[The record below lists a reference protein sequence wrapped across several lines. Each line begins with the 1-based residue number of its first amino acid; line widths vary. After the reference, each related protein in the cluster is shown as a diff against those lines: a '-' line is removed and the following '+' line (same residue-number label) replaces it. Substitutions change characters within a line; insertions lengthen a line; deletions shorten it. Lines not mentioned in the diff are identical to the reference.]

1 MKTTIWNVEIKSVA
15 AWLPANKISLLSFCG
30 SFPEKQVRDVIRSSG
45 AEYVYRAEE
54 GQKASD
60 LCFNAAEHLI
70 ERDNIDRSSIDG
82 LVFVS
87 STREWIIPDTA
98 VLLQHRLGLSTETVC
113 QDINYGCTGYIY
125 GLLQASA
132 WINCGMCRNI
142 LVLCS
147 EVLTPYLDSHAVG
160 SIETSEVATATLVA
174 QGDSHMTIH
183 LSSNGS
189 KADRIMIPYN
199 GYLYQD
205 GMTVFTYGIVNAKIS
220 ILNVMEKESWEEK
233 DVELVA
239 MHQSNQMIIKNVRM
253 SLKSTPEKFPTN
265 MKEYGNTGCSSI
277 PLLLCD
283 LYGDKQ
289 MSQPSRAIL
298 CAFGVGLTC
307 GSIAT
312 NFSKTHFYAPVNKK

>member
-1 MKTTIWNVEIKSVA
+1 MKTTIRNVEIKSVA

-277 PLLLCD
+277 PWLLCD

>member
-1 MKTTIWNVEIKSVA
+1 MKTTIRNVEIKSVA

-98 VLLQHRLGLSTETVC
+98 VSLQHRLGLSTETVC

-174 QGDSHMTIH
+174 QGDSHMTIQIYICTN
-183 LSSNGS
+183 L
-189 KADRIMIPYN
+189 KIF
-199 GYLYQD
+199 LY
-205 GMTVFTYGIVNAKIS
+205 FSLVN
-220 ILNVMEKESWEEK
+220 LN
-233 DVELVA
+233 
-239 MHQSNQMIIKNVRM
+239 I
-253 SLKSTPEKFPTN
+253 
-265 MKEYGNTGCSSI
+265 
-277 PLLLCD
+277 
-283 LYGDKQ
+283 
-289 MSQPSRAIL
+289 
-298 CAFGVGLTC
+298 
-307 GSIAT
+307 
-312 NFSKTHFYAPVNKK
+312 

>member
-1 MKTTIWNVEIKSVA
+1 MKTTIRNVEIKSVA

-239 MHQSNQMIIKNVRM
+239 MHQSNQMIT
-253 SLKSTPEKFPTN
+253 L
-265 MKEYGNTGCSSI
+265 I
-277 PLLLCD
+277 PQYFFL
-283 LYGDKQ
+283 
-289 MSQPSRAIL
+289 
-298 CAFGVGLTC
+298 
-307 GSIAT
+307 
-312 NFSKTHFYAPVNKK
+312 

>member
-1 MKTTIWNVEIKSVA
+1 M
-15 AWLPANKISLLSFCG
+15 
-30 SFPEKQVRDVIRSSG
+30 RDVIRSSG

-160 SIETSEVATATLVA
+160 SIETSEVATATLV
-174 QGDSHMTIH
+174 
-183 LSSNGS
+183 
-189 KADRIMIPYN
+189 
-199 GYLYQD
+199 
-205 GMTVFTYGIVNAKIS
+205 
-220 ILNVMEKESWEEK
+220 
-233 DVELVA
+233 
-239 MHQSNQMIIKNVRM
+239 VRM

>member
-1 MKTTIWNVEIKSVA
+1 MKTTIRNVEIKSVA

-98 VLLQHRLGLSTETVC
+98 VSLQHRLGLSTETVC

-205 GMTVFTYGIVNAKIS
+205 GMTVFTYGIVNAKSS
-220 ILNVMEKESWEEK
+220 ILNVMELPGYNSDSKRLPSPVFFDSGTESPSSYYSKLHHTRSSSAHLHPCHTSDNNIPQSGEINHP
-233 DVELVA
+233 VFVLLPVSHGIILQIYSFLLSVA
-239 MHQSNQMIIKNVRM
+239 QSSAR
-253 SLKSTPEKFPTN
+253 
-265 MKEYGNTGCSSI
+265 
-277 PLLLCD
+277 
-283 LYGDKQ
+283 
-289 MSQPSRAIL
+289 IL
-298 CAFGVGLTC
+298 
-307 GSIAT
+307 
-312 NFSKTHFYAPVNKK
+312 

>member
-1 MKTTIWNVEIKSVA
+1 MKTTIRNVEIKSVA

-174 QGDSHMTIH
+174 QGDSRQRQMCIR
-183 LSSNGS
+183 
-189 KADRIMIPYN
+189 DR
-199 GYLYQD
+199 
-205 GMTVFTYGIVNAKIS
+205 
-220 ILNVMEKESWEEK
+220 
-233 DVELVA
+233 
-239 MHQSNQMIIKNVRM
+239 MIIKNVRM

>member
-1 MKTTIWNVEIKSVA
+1 MKTTIRNVEIKSVA

-147 EVLTPYLDSHAVG
+147 EVLTPYLDSHAVD
-160 SIETSEVATATLVA
+160 SIETSEVATATL
-174 QGDSHMTIH
+174 
-183 LSSNGS
+183 GS
-189 KADRIMIPYN
+189 A
-199 GYLYQD
+199 G
-205 GMTVFTYGIVNAKIS
+205 
-220 ILNVMEKESWEEK
+220 
-233 DVELVA
+233 
-239 MHQSNQMIIKNVRM
+239 
-253 SLKSTPEKFPTN
+253 
-265 MKEYGNTGCSSI
+265 
-277 PLLLCD
+277 
-283 LYGDKQ
+283 
-289 MSQPSRAIL
+289 
-298 CAFGVGLTC
+298 
-307 GSIAT
+307 
-312 NFSKTHFYAPVNKK
+312 

>member
-1 MKTTIWNVEIKSVA
+1 MKTTIRNVEIKSVA

-98 VLLQHRLGLSTETVC
+98 VSLQHRLGLSTETVC

-277 PLLLCD
+277 PLFLCD

>member
-1 MKTTIWNVEIKSVA
+1 M
-15 AWLPANKISLLSFCG
+15 
-30 SFPEKQVRDVIRSSG
+30 
-45 AEYVYRAEE
+45 YRAEE

-98 VLLQHRLGLSTETVC
+98 VSLQHRLGLSTETVC

-205 GMTVFTYGIVNAKIS
+205 GMTVFIWYC
-220 ILNVMEKESWEEK
+220 
-233 DVELVA
+233 
-239 MHQSNQMIIKNVRM
+239 Q
-253 SLKSTPEKFPTN
+253 
-265 MKEYGNTGCSSI
+265 C
-277 PLLLCD
+277 
-283 LYGDKQ
+283 
-289 MSQPSRAIL
+289 
-298 CAFGVGLTC
+298 
-307 GSIAT
+307 
-312 NFSKTHFYAPVNKK
+312 